1 MIEFINV
8 SKVYP
13 KGTKALKDVSFTI
26 DNGEF
31 VFIIGPSGAGKSTIF
46 RLLLKE
52 EDPTSGNIRLNK
64 FNYSKVK
71 KRQIPFLRRNV
82 GVVFQDFR
90 LIANMTVY
98 QNVAFA
104 MRVIGASRGD
114 IAKRVP
120 YVLKLVGISNKAG
133 RYPDELSGGEKQ
145 RLAIARA
152 LVNNPSIIIADEPTG
167 NVDPE
172 RSMEIMHLLSEINKL
187 GTTVLVVTHEK
198 ELVDYMNKRVIAIDR
213 GYVVSDKQGGY
224 Y

>member
-1 MIEFINV
+1 MIEFNNV
-8 SKVYP
+8 SKIYP

-52 EDPTSGNIRLNK
+52 EDATSGNIRLNK

-71 KRQIPFLRRNV
+71 KRHIPFLRRNI

-104 MRVIGASRGD
+104 MRVIGASRAD

-120 YVLKLVGISNKAG
+120 YVLKLVGIAGKAG

-172 RSMEIMHLLSEINKL
+172 RSMEIMYLLSEINKL
-187 GTTVLVVTHEK
+187 GTTVVVVTHEK
-198 ELVDYMNKRVIAIDR
+198 ELVDYMNKRVISIDK